1 MTLQGCLAT
10 KVSRLEAAWFLSVAP
25 VTVMKC
31 TASPRGGSQ
40 MGGSGWEPVYPVY
53 LFPLEL
59 LGRWEGRKSV
69 RGYGLNALFI
79 REGWMDG

>member
-1 MTLQGCLAT
+1 MVSVYSSSYRNEMNCLPPW
-10 KVSRLEAAWFLSVAP
+10 WFSDGR
-25 VTVMKC
+25 KW
-31 TASPRGGSQ
+31 
-40 MGGSGWEPVYPVY
+40 SGPVY

-69 RGYGLNALFI
+69 RGYSLNALLI